1 MYYCT
6 ECGCEFEAAKSYTE
20 THSLCSP
27 PYEERRC
34 CPFCGGASIHV
45 KAVSYCRCCGAKLGS
60 EEKEYCSPSC
70 RKRGETMRR
79 RELNRKRLIYSSPL
93 FQTVREVDEY
103 NKRNHTDY
111 SYGQYVTLVKPQLNR
126 RRKKTK

>member
-6 ECGCEFEAAKSYTE
+6 ECGCEFEAAKCYTE
-20 THSLCSP
+20 THSLFSP

-34 CPFCGGASIHV
+34 CPFCGSSSIRV

-70 RKRGETMRR
+70 RKRGEAMRR

-111 SYGQYVTLVKPQLNR
+111 SYGQYVTLIKPQLNR

>member
-34 CPFCGGASIHV
+34 CPFCGGSSIHV

-111 SYGQYVTLVKPQLNR
+111 SYGQYVTLIKPQLNR